1 MYVHGYGSDGNATKG
16 RILREMFNGVPVL
29 TPTFD
34 YDRLSPRE
42 VQRQLVELCRREHVA
57 MMVGSSMGGY
67 HTLCGTSFFEGPVWA
82 INPVSDIKVTLQR
95 ITAPLMQQLEGE
107 GKALAERRL
116 AEYEQFDAEVFR
128 CLPGRA
134 GQVNL
139 ALSTDDELL
148 GDHSGLLRLFPLH
161 GRVVWKDD
169 CGHRF
174 MRFAEM
180 AGELRATWDGVRD

>member
-16 RILREMFNGVPVL
+16 RILREMFDGVPVL

-34 YDRLSPRE
+34 YDRLSPWE

-67 HTLCGTSFFEGPVWA
+67 HTLCATSFFEGPVWA
-82 INPVSDIKVTLQR
+82 INPVSDIKATLQR
-95 ITAPLMQQLEGE
+95 ITSPLLQQLEGE

-161 GRVVWKDD
+161 GRVVWKDG